1 MTRNVLKTLWIVA
14 AVLGSST
21 RGYADVTKAQCV
33 DADTN
38 AQSLRRDGKFTE
50 ARATLAVCS
59 DSQCPALVRD
69 DCTRQLDALAQEQPT
84 VVFDAKDPGGT
95 DLTAVR
101 VSVDGR
107 QVTEKLDGTPLSVDR
122 GEHAFTFVTD
132 GHPPVILTLVIKDAE
147 KQRRVTVTVG
157 EGVEQHKP
165 QPRDSG
171 AQRTVGLVVGG
182 AGAIALG
189 VGTIFGALAASSWS
203 STKSDCDG
211 AGNCPSYSRAI
222 ANHNATVSD
231 ATISTIGF
239 IAGAALLGTG
249 AALFFTA
256 PHSADTSAAV
266 GIGPGT
272 VVFAGRF

>member
-1 MTRNVLKTLWIVA
+1 
-14 AVLGSST
+14 
-21 RGYADVTKAQCV
+21 VTKAQCV

-38 AQSLRRDGKFTE
+38 AQSLRRDGKFAE
-50 ARATLAVCS
+50 ARAMLAVCG

-84 VVFDAKDPGGT
+84 IVFDAKDPGGT
-95 DLTAVR
+95 DLSAVR

-122 GEHAFTFVTD
+122 GQHAFTFVTD

-147 KQRRVTVTVG
+147 KERRVTVTVG
-157 EGVEQHKP
+157 DVIEQHKP
-165 QPRDSG
+165 QRHDSG
-171 AQRTVGLVVGG
+171 AQRTLGLVVGG

-203 STKSDCDG
+203 STKSDCGG
-211 AGNCPSYSRAI
+211 AGSCPSYSQAI

-256 PHSADTSAAV
+256 PHSADTTAAV